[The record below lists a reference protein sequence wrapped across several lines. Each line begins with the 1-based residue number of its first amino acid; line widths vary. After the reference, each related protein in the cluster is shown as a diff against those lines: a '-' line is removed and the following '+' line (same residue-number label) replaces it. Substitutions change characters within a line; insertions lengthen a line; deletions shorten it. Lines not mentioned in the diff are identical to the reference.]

1 MSGLI
6 CGKNSDRVRACNPQ
20 RGPEKGDRAEPG
32 LGGVRGP
39 GCSGS
44 ETVSPRP
51 WVPAGRNPPPDA
63 PQRPGV
69 QGPRRPRRDRTTSQA
84 HPRLRWIGN
93 QESVNTCV
101 LVSVCE
107 FLPSCSRAV
116 LRAGPTSSRQD
127 AHHKPSGGGA
137 GARRA
142 EESELNEEPRGDET
156 LAKASRP
163 PQGLEEPVPRPET
176 PTFRP
181 TPHPAALRPAT
192 ENMHRPRLLHAL
204 LFSRPPPIPL

>member
-1 MSGLI
+1 M
-6 CGKNSDRVRACNPQ
+6 
-20 RGPEKGDRAEPG
+20 
-32 LGGVRGP
+32 
-39 GCSGS
+39 
-44 ETVSPRP
+44 SPRP

-69 QGPRRPRRDRTTSQA
+69 RGPRRPRRARTTSQA
-84 HPRLRWIGN
+84 HPCLRWMGN

-137 GARRA
+137 GAPRA

-156 LAKASRP
+156 LAEASRP
-163 PQGLEEPVPRPET
+163 PAGPGGACPPSGDPNLPPD
-176 PTFRP
+176 
-181 TPHPAALRPAT
+181 
-192 ENMHRPRLLHAL
+192 
-204 LFSRPPPIPL
+204 PPPCCAASSH